1 MDFPTD
7 MKTLVA
13 IYRDILDEMR
23 DPVYLCDGEARILF
37 MNKAAEKVDGI
48 HRDAVYGRPFDE
60 VYTVDKSVS
69 PFMQAL
75 KSGKEVRLPRYSYWI
90 RGREVV
96 QSCVAK
102 PVLANGAV
110 IGAFSVQHDLT
121 EMREIVE
128 ENISLQKE
136 MTRHRRG
143 SAGVYSLR
151 SLVGESPAF
160 SACRRMALQAAD
172 TDSSVMLVGATG
184 SGKEVFARAIHENSP
199 RRNGPF
205 LALNCAAIPEDLLEG
220 ILFGTA
226 KGVYTGAVER
236 EGLLLQAEGG
246 TVFLDEMNSM
256 PPASQA
262 KLLRVLEER
271 TVYKLGEAKGRP
283 IDVRL
288 ISSCNEL
295 PQNAIDRGA
304 LREDLFYRLSVVYI
318 RIPSLS
324 ERREDIPLLVN
335 YFIAEYN
342 RRFGKNVLGVADD
355 VMSFFVGYP
364 WTGNVRQLRHSIE
377 SAMNFTEDGQWIS
390 FSALPPY
397 LFDAML
403 GDPEPA
409 DLPPAA
415 PEPKPVPEPM
425 KKETEKPQP
434 SVSESEKAPPTTVL
448 AEIRAAEREEMIAA
462 LREARGN
469 MAKAARAMGMNRQAF
484 VYRAKKYHLK

>member
-1 MDFPTD
+1 MEFPTD

-23 DPVYLCDGEARILF
+23 DPVYLCDGEARLLF
-37 MNKAAEKVDGI
+37 MNKAAEKVDGVE
-48 HRDAVYGRPFDE
+48 RAAVCGRCFHE
-60 VYTVDKSVS
+60 IYTVDQSVS
-69 PFMQAL
+69 PFMRAL
-75 KSGKEVRLPRYSYWI
+75 KSGKEVRMPRYSYWI

-102 PVLANGAV
+102 PILMDGVV

-128 ENISLQKE
+128 ENITLQKE
-136 MTRHRRG
+136 VTRHRRS
-143 SAGVYSLR
+143 SAGVYSLH

-184 SGKEVFARAIHENSP
+184 SGKEVFARAIHENSH

-256 PPASQA
+256 PLASQA

-295 PQNAIDRGA
+295 PQSAIDRGA

-324 ERREDIPLLVN
+324 ERKEDIPLLVH

-342 RRFGKNVLGVADD
+342 RRFNKNVLGVADD
-355 VMSFFVGYP
+355 VMSFFIGYS

-403 GDPEPA
+403 GNSDSAEPLSTDPGA
-409 DLPPAA
+409 VLPSEEA
-415 PEPKPVPEPM
+415 
-425 KKETEKPQP
+425 ETEKTMV
-434 SVSESEKAPPTTVL
+434 SVLAPEEEASLPTVL
-448 AEIRAAEREEMIAA
+448 EEIRAAEREEMIAA
-462 LREARGN
+462 LKASRGN

-484 VYRAKKYHLK
+484 VYRAKKYRLK